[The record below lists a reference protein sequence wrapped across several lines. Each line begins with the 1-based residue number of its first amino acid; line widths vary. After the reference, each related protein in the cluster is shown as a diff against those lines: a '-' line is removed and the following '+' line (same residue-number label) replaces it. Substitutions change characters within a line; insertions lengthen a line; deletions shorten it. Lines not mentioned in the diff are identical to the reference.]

1 MRRLVKKTLWAVDST
16 ARYIGFFGLLMAL
29 VLLGARTY
37 LFLAD
42 AKWFTALCE
51 FANPNAQWCSPTTGW
66 KGVDL
71 LLKYGLWQ
79 MDMSLLFLL
88 IGLGAYVS
96 SFILTLVI
104 IPRV

>member
-1 MRRLVKKTLWAVDST
+1 MKRVMKETLWAVDST
-16 ARYIGFFGLLMAL
+16 ARYIGFFGLLTAFILL
-29 VLLGARTY
+29 VVRTY
-37 LFLAD
+37 LFLSD
-42 AKWFTALCE
+42 AKWLTALCE
-51 FANPNAQWCSPTTGW
+51 FANPNEPWCSPTTGW

-79 MDMSLLFLL
+79 MDMTLLFGV
-88 IGLGAYVS
+88 IGLGAFVS

>member
-1 MRRLVKKTLWAVDST
+1 MSCLWAVDST
-16 ARYIGFFGLLMAL
+16 ALYTGFFGLLTAFI
-29 VLLGARTY
+29 LLGVRSY

-51 FANPNAQWCSPTTGW
+51 FANPNEPWCSPATGW

-79 MDMSLLFLL
+79 MDMTLLFGV